1 MTILEIREKIFE
13 EKYLIKSHALT
24 HALKEGFDR
33 KNIIEAVSEGKII
46 ENYEFENRLPVC
58 GQAKLTDNVTVY
70 LHIVCEYSDD
80 IFVEIVTAYIP
91 DESLWT
97 NPPFKRRK

>member
-1 MTILEIREKIFE
+1 MTILQLREKIFE
-13 EKYLIKSHALT
+13 ENYLIKSHAIN

-33 KNIIEAVSEGKII
+33 RNIIETVLKGKII
-46 ENYEFENRLPVC
+46 ENYEFENRLLVC
-58 GQAKLTDNVTVY
+58 GPTKLADNVTVY
-70 LHIVCEYSDD
+70 LHVVCEYSDD

-97 NPPFKRRK
+97 NPPFRRRT